1 MYGAITW
8 TLTKTLESK
17 LDETYTR
24 MLRTA
29 LNLSWRQLYGN
40 IPPLTTILR
49 ERRMRF
55 AGHCWRA
62 KQELISGLLLWS
74 PRHGKNRPGCPST
87 TYIYQL
93 CRDMECTP
101 DDLPA
106 LMQDR
111 DEWRDR
117 LHVRVSSTGW
127 WWYNITSCIGIGNRE
142 NTSFVKLLFS
152 ILTTNRF
159 SSLTFTI
166 LSKYI
171 L

>member
-1 MYGAITW
+1 MRYGAITW

-17 LDETYTR
+17 LDGTYTR

-29 LNLSWRQLYGN
+29 LNLSWRKHPTKVQLYGN

-62 KQELISGLLLWS
+62 KQELISDLLLWS
-74 PRHGKNRPGCPST
+74 PRHGKNRPGRPAT
-87 TYIYQL
+87 TYIDQH

-117 LHVRVSSTGW
+117 LHVRASS
-127 WWYNITSCIGIGNRE
+127 RAE
-142 NTSFVKLLFS
+142 NLTFRNKSLFS
-152 ILTTNRF
+152 LAV
-159 SSLTFTI
+159 
-166 LSKYI
+166 
-171 L
+171 